1 MLLVQAAPFC
11 LQAVMAASNQ
21 GALSSGYKLEA
32 FWLLYGKIWSF
43 FHYNM
48 HTHQIKY
55 FFSHAYLIIML
66 NQQIFYITD

>member
-32 FWLLYGKIWSF
+32 FLAALWKNLV
-43 FHYNM
+43 
-48 HTHQIKY
+48 
-55 FFSHAYLIIML
+55 FFSFIIC
-66 NQQIFYITD
+66 IPIK

>member
-43 FHYNM
+43 FFH
-48 HTHQIKY
+48 
-55 FFSHAYLIIML
+55 
-66 NQQIFYITD
+66 